1 MVGAYFINLV
11 LLLAT
16 QLLTVTQGTVQ
27 ILVADLST
35 ESFFK
40 QKYDIA
46 FAFPKTNQCQKQ
58 LSALKIK
65 KYLCQCS

>member
-11 LLLAT
+11 LLMDM

-40 QKYDIA
+40 TK
-46 FAFPKTNQCQKQ
+46 
-58 LSALKIK
+58 L
-65 KYLCQCS
+65 